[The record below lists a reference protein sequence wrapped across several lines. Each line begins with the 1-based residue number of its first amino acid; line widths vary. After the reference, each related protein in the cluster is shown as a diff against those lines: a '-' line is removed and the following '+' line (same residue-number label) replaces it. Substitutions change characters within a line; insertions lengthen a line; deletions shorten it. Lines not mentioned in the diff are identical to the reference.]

1 MSLNIQAN
9 SVMPQNNVAFKG
21 KEKFLQK
28 VKRNILFSPEQQQ
41 RVREIMQA
49 NITKDQKRVLLTN
62 MYAPKN
68 YTPQPIK
75 SYFTN
80 IINNLKRIFSK

>member
-1 MSLNIQAN
+1 MSLYIQTNVA
-9 SVMPQNNVAFKG
+9 MPQNNMAFKG
-21 KEKFLQK
+21 KETFLQK
-28 VKRNILFSPEQQQ
+28 VKRNILFSLEQQQ

-49 NITKDQKRVLLTN
+49 NITKDQKRVLFTN
-62 MYAPKN
+62 MYAPEN

-80 IINNLKRIFSK
+80 IINNLKRVFSK